1 MEFQLF
7 TGKNVD
13 EAITKA
19 LVNFGVTSDK
29 LEYEVVDKGS
39 NGILGI
45 GSRPAKI
52 NAKVKEE
59 VIGVQG
65 YEFDS

>member
-13 EAITKA
+13 DAITKA
-19 LVNFGVTSDK
+19 LVSLGVTSDK
-29 LEYEVVDKGS
+29 LEYEVVEKGS

-45 GSRPAKI
+45 GSKPAKI
-52 NAKVKEE
+52 NARV
-59 VIGVQG
+59 
-65 YEFDS
+65 